1 MKTVATQT
9 PERPDAD
16 TARMSAAQS
25 GDRKAHPS
33 QLSRYRMIRL
43 FLAHRDVVRLEEAR
57 LKIVKQGQDI
67 TRNRLITD
75 AIRRYV
81 WVLDHKA
88 DYKALTGAA
97 CLMLVC
103 AAAAHAQG
111 TAYGTDIKAAAT
123 NLYATMRGIGGV
135 VMAIGL
141 SMCGFKV
148 FVQHDTEHLRSAML
162 VTAGGVLIMVAPS
175 LVSALQSVTSGTTQ
189 TFQ

>member
-1 MKTVATQT
+1 MGHSAGGLVASQDKTGELGNPHLPGKFAKGGGV
-9 PERPDAD
+9 
-16 TARMSAAQS
+16 MN
-25 GDRKAHPS
+25 RK
-33 QLSRYRMIRL
+33 LNW
-43 FLAHRDVVRLEEAR
+43 EA
-57 LKIVKQGQDI
+57 V
-67 TRNRLITD
+67 TS
-75 AIRRYV
+75 
-81 WVLDHKA
+81 
-88 DYKALTGAA
+88 AA
-97 CLMLVC
+97 CLVLVC
-103 AAAAHAQG
+103 TAVVHAQG